1 MRHLKLALLAS
12 AWLAWPGLAFSQ
24 TVDRGN
30 DVTVNPVAR
39 GGHTL
44 LYPGGQ
50 YMRVVRPLL
59 QPGESSRDVG
69 VVRLHLPSRRSVA
82 AQRREAAAD
91 ETAQPAPKPV
101 KQARAEPKPE
111 PAPPPAR
118 EARAEP
124 EPKPAPPPVKQAR
137 VEPKPEPAPK
147 PASKPVRQAKAD
159 TRPVATVPAN
169 SQPAYNPGFGM
180 DQGAAGLNF
189 GASAP
194 SASAPPPPPPQ
205 PKASPPK
212 QMAKANPAPASAV
225 PPPPAEPATPGLTKR
240 SVILFAPQAADPAQ
254 SALGAIKFLAGDLN
268 AAMTSASARVQI
280 QAFGG
285 TRGDKSSDARRLSL
299 KRALAIRQVLIDDGV
314 PAERIDVRAMGGA
327 DDSGPADRVDVY
339 VKA

>member
-12 AWLAWPGLAFSQ
+12 AWLAWPGIASSQ
-24 TVDRGN
+24 TVDRGS

-39 GGHTL
+39 GGGTL

-50 YMRVVRPLL
+50 YMRVVHPLL
-59 QPGESSRDVG
+59 QPGETARDAGAVH
-69 VVRLHLPSRRSVA
+69 LHMPTKRSA
-82 AQRREAAAD
+82 ESHKIEAASD
-91 ETAQPAPKPV
+91 QAPKRV
-101 KQARAEPKPE
+101 R
-111 PAPPPAR
+111 
-118 EARAEP
+118 
-124 EPKPAPPPVKQAR
+124 QAR
-137 VEPKPEPAPK
+137 VEPKPEPAPPPVK
-147 PASKPVRQAKAD
+147 EAKAAPAPKAAPKPVRQARAQGAA
-159 TRPVATVPAN
+159 VATVPAT
-169 SQPAYNPGFGM
+169 SQPVYNPGYSGYT

-189 GASAP
+189 ATPATLPPAAPRSATSVP
-194 SASAPPPPPPQ
+194 KAQ
-205 PKASPPK
+205 PKR
-212 QMAKANPAPASAV
+212 MAKANPPPLSAAPARAA
-225 PPPPAEPATPGLTKR
+225 AEPPTPGLTKR

-268 AAMTSASARVQI
+268 AAMNSASARVQI